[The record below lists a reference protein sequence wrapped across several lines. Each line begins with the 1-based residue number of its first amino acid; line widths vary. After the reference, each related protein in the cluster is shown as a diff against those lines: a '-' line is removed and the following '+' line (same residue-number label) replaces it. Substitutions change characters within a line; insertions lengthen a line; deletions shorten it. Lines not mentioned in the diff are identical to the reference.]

1 MQTQSTK
8 GGRAIPVSSIPTK
21 TAAATNQ
28 QVSAVPVYSTL
39 NTPPPNPS
47 EVGPDD
53 DVEIGLVQPTTQ
65 TAQTIKK
72 EHTGMHFP
80 SIVKVSVSTCTTK

>member
-1 MQTQSTK
+1 MST
-8 GGRAIPVSSIPTK
+8 IPTK

-28 QVSAVPVYSTL
+28 QVSAVPVYTTL
-39 NTPPPNPS
+39 NTPHPNPS
-47 EVGPDD
+47 GVGPDD

-65 TAQTIKK
+65 TAQSIKN

-80 SIVKVSVSTCTTK
+80 NKVKVSVSTCTTR